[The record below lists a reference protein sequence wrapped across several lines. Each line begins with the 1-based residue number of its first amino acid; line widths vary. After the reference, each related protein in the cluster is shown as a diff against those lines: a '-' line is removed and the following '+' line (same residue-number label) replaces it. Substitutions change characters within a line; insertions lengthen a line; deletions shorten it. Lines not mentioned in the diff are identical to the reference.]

1 MSEEITKEVKKALA
15 LSEDL
20 QNSVDDV
27 FKKADRPFR
36 WLTQEKIIFRV
47 SGVVEYLA
55 AKGIVMTG
63 DTIRAYT
70 KESTGHEKNRLEEAL
85 SKSDIDRKVCRRK
98 QGGNRVRYF
107 TRAEADLLS
116 QL

>member
-1 MSEEITKEVKKALA
+1 MSERISNELKRALA

-20 QNSVDDV
+20 QNSVEDV
-27 FKKADRPFR
+27 LKKAGQPFR
-36 WLTQEKIIFRV
+36 WLTQHKIIFRV
-47 SGVVEYLA
+47 SGVEEYLA
-55 AKGIVMTG
+55 TKEIAMTG

-70 KESTGHEKNRLEEAL
+70 KESAGHEKNRLEEAL
-85 SKSDIDRKVCRRK
+85 SKSGIDRKVCRISH
-98 QGGNRVRYF
+98 GGNRVRYF